1 PNLIMMS
8 PKDGAEL
15 KAMLKCGLNFNGPV
29 SIRYPKSRIP
39 EIELATGNELEIGKC
54 EILREGKDLTII
66 AIGSMVYPSLEAAEI
81 LRDEGIEAA
90 VINARFIKPID
101 GKLIKE
107 WFGETNRVVT
117 VEEGIEEGGFGS
129 AILEFIESQ
138 GLGDIKVLRL
148 GLPCRFIEH
157 GTREILLKEFDLTP
171 AGIVHRIKRAKWA

>member
-1 PNLIMMS
+1 MMA
-8 PKDGAEL
+8 PKDGSEL

-29 SIRYPKSRIP
+29 SIRYPKSRVP
-39 EIELATGNELEIGKC
+39 ERELAMGSELEIGRG
-54 EILREGKDLTII
+54 EVLREGKDLTII

-81 LRDEGIEAA
+81 LRDEGVDAA

-101 GKLIKE
+101 EELIKD
-107 WFGETNRVVT
+107 WGRKTNRVIT

-138 GLGDIKVLRL
+138 GLWDIQVLRL

-171 AGIVHRIKRAKWA
+171 AGIVNRIKRAKWA